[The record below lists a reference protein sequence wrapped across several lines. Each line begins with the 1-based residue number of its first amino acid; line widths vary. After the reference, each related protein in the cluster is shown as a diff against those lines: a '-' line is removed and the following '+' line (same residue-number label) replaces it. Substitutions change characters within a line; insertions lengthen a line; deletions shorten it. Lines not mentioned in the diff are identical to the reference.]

1 MRGDVWDAQLSQ
13 IGAHPVVVLT
23 VNALVQRLGAVTVA
37 VITGTEGPSSTHVQ
51 LDRDAGLTG
60 HEVSYANATDLHT
73 VPKERLRKRRGR
85 LHPAELTSLEGAIRA
100 YLGL

>member
-23 VNALVQRLGAVTVA
+23 VNPLAQRLGAVTVA
-37 VITGTEGPSSTHVQ
+37 VITGTAGPPSTHVQ

-60 HEVSYANATDLHT
+60 HEVSYASATDLHT
-73 VPKERLRKRRGR
+73 IPKARLRKRRGR
-85 LHPAELTSLEGAIRA
+85 MHPAEMGKLEEAIRA
-100 YLGL
+100 CLGL